1 SGFLRRR
8 GSMIL
13 NLCWWIW
20 HRTQSLIQVC
30 ICSESECSR
39 LTLPPLSPGQV
50 RWSVKMIVSCWS
62 NPRSSS
68 FGPLRRETSTMNQ
81 VMHVAYGTVTG

>member
-1 SGFLRRR
+1 MWPLTQVRVSRRR
-8 GSMIL
+8 GSMIS

-30 ICSESECSR
+30 ICSECSR
-39 LTLPPLSPGQV
+39 LTLPPLSPGQTC
-50 RWSVKMIVSCWS
+50 IILSCWS
-62 NPRSSS
+62 NPRLSF
-68 FGPLRRETSTMNQ
+68 FGPLRRETSTMNR